1 MVGTGG
7 AIVCA
12 HAVLTASILTCLHP
26 TASAMELNR
35 SRWHIEIARCCRP
48 FAVGV
53 ATAATLHLDDR
64 QAHYSPA
71 S

>member
-1 MVGTGG
+1 
-7 AIVCA
+7 
-12 HAVLTASILTCLHP
+12 
-26 TASAMELNR
+26 MELNR